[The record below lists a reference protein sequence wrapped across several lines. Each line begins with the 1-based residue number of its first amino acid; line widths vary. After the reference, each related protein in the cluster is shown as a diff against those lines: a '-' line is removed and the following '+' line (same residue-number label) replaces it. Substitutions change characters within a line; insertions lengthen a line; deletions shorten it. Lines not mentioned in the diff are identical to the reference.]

1 MREEKQAFAKKFEEN
16 IKRRENIAF
25 EALRKENLEKQ
36 AWKEEALRI
45 KKEILKQESIM

>member
-1 MREEKQAFAKKFEEN
+1 MLEEKQALVKKFEEN

-36 AWKEEALRI
+36 VLKEEALRI
-45 KKEILKQESIM
+45 KKEVLKQESIM